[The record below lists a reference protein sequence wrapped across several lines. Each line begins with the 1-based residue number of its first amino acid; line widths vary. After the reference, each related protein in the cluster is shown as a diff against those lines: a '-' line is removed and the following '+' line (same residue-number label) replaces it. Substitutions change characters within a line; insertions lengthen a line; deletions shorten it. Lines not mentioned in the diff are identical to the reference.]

1 MLLVFCAMNFRDL
14 DCSILSLQ
22 EVKSC
27 SACKRWTLITVHR
40 CDDIGDSVALDSFP
54 AAWVCTNCSIPALQ
68 TPIWILNTVFEGQQG
83 HTCIHITEKPSIP
96 LNLDSICLVPVIYHI
111 KWKPYTCRPP
121 YKCIN
126 TQTFIRSCK
135 KPCCMYIQ
143 QAECT
148 YNRLSGTRIVQTKT
162 LVCSWFQTTLGTNHT
177 VVAGCTWWWS

>member
-1 MLLVFCAMNFRDL
+1 MLLVFCAINFTDL

-22 EVKSC
+22 ELKSC

-83 HTCIHITEKPSIP
+83 HTCIHIAEKPSIP
-96 LNLDSICLVPVIYHI
+96 LNLYSKCFVPIIYHI

-126 TQTFIRSCK
+126 TQTFIRSW
-135 KPCCMYIQ
+135 MYIQ
-143 QAECT
+143 QAIWNQDCT
-148 YNRLSGTRIVQTKT
+148 NQNPSMLMVPDHPWHQSHSG
-162 LVCSWFQTTLGTNHT
+162 SWLHMMMVLTEQDF
-177 VVAGCTWWWS
+177 